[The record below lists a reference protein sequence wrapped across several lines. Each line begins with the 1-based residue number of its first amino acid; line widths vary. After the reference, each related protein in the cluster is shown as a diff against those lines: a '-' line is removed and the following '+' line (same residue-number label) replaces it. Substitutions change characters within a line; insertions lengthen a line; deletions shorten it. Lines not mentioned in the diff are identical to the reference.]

1 MTMTMQA
8 GDREQASAIAKAMD
22 WYDPHF
28 RTETE
33 YEVYS
38 LLQKYPR
45 ERSEKT
51 NEWFFVG
58 HDECRE
64 AFQKPELFS
73 NDWYVVENRRGQTS
87 VIPEN
92 TDAPEQREY
101 RRVLDPMFSPQN
113 MAKLEEEIRSFATE
127 LLEKIVRNEKS
138 EFVADFTMP

>member
-38 LLQKYPR
+38 LLQQYPR

-51 NEWFFVG
+51 NEWFFVR

-64 AFQKPELFS
+64 AFQKPEIFSSDLF
-73 NDWYVVENRRGQTS
+73 VVENPLGHTPG
-87 VIPEN
+87 IPN
-92 TDAPEQREY
+92 NIDGPEQRAY
-101 RRVLDPMFSPQN
+101 RRVLDPLFNPLRME
-113 MAKLEEEIRSFATE
+113 KLE
-127 LLEKIVRNEKS
+127 
-138 EFVADFTMP
+138 D